1 MEHISVPT
9 KRAWAAGSR
18 PNERMLTIE
27 PFFPGYGTTVGNA
40 LRRVLLSS
48 LTGAAVT
55 SVKFKGA
62 THEFTTLPNVKE
74 DVLEIIL
81 NLKQLRLKLFSDE
94 PVKLTLHV
102 TGERKVVAKDITP
115 SADVEIANPKLHI
128 ATVTDAKGEL
138 DLEITV
144 ARGRGYLPTEERG
157 KEKLELG
164 TIAVDAFFSPV
175 RNVGYK
181 VENVRVGDI
190 TNFDR
195 LILVVET
202 DGTITAED
210 AVTNASKILVSH
222 FDILTAPA
230 DAVASAEAA
239 APEAVEEPA
248 AEEETLPAEEPKK
261 KRVRKA
267 KV

>member
-1 MEHISVPT
+1 MPT
-9 KRAWAAGSR
+9 KREWKEGAH
-18 PNERMLTIE
+18 PHERILTVE

-55 SVKFKGA
+55 AVKFKGA

-94 PVKLTLHV
+94 PVKLTLHAV
-102 TGERKVVAKDITP
+102 GDRKVTAKDISP
-115 SADVEIANPKLHI
+115 SADVQIANPKLHI
-128 ATVTDAKGEL
+128 ATITDAKGEL

-202 DGTITAED
+202 DGTIAPED
-210 AVTNASKILVSH
+210 AVVDASKILLGH
-222 FDILTAPA
+222 FELLTQIVDAVEAAPPVVEEAETPAVPIA
-230 DAVASAEAA
+230 DAPST
-239 APEAVEEPA
+239 P
-248 AEEETLPAEEPKK
+248 EPKK